1 MFNTRSRA
9 FSGLWYWLAQIVGSL
24 LFGWFLDNPFMTRRR
39 RAIAG
44 WALLFVLV
52 LSIWG
57 GGLKAELGISRPPD
71 QAQAASWFRG
81 MDIHDTDFTWYC
93 LLYAFYGVLD
103 AAWQTYAY
111 WIMGAL
117 SNDPR
122 KLAYFAGFYKVPP
135 PPPPLYQS
143 SRRSSRAKRE
153 SNRRAQQW
161 FGASTALTRRS
172 GSSLALRG
180 DCASPACS
188 SPSPSSGCASTTP
201 RSPRRTLPTPT
212 STIIRRRARRSRS
225 CQRRWRKA
233 KRDVVAESD
242 AATGHFFPPGYER
255 EYVMLLV
262 I

>member
-24 LFGWFLDNPFMTRRR
+24 IFGWFLDNPFMTRRR

-135 PPPPLYQS
+135 PPLFINPPAEAHVRKGNPIGGRGSGLGH
-143 SRRSSRAKRE
+143 RRLSRAVQGPLWHFVGIV
-153 SNRRAQQW
+153 RR
-161 FGASTALTRRS
+161 R
-172 GSSLALRG
+172 LALRHPRHLDAHPRHRG
-180 DCASPACS
+180 HRGGLCRLRQARS
-188 SPSPSSGCASTTP
+188 SAGGRGEVAAANDGGGKPSVMWWP
-201 RSPRRTLPTPT
+201 RAMRPR
-212 STIIRRRARRSRS
+212 
-225 CQRRWRKA
+225 
-233 KRDVVAESD
+233 
-242 AATGHFFPPGYER
+242 GHFFPPGYER